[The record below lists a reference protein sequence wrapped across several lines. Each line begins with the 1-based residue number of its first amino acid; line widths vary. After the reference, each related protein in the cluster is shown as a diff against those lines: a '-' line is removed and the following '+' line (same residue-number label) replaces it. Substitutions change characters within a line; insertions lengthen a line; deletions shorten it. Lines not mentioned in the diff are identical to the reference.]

1 MNEIRNIPIEKLH
14 PFPDHPFS
22 VRDDE
27 EMLTMIESVKE
38 YGILTPVI
46 VRPEEDGYEIIS
58 GHRRVHAAELAGIK
72 EVPAIVK
79 NIDRDAAIIIM
90 VDSNLQREYIL
101 PSEKAKAYKMKM
113 EAIKHQ
119 GVQNIITC
127 GQVGHK
133 SESEKSRDN
142 ITDTESGRTVQRYIH
157 LNDLEPELLKLVDDK
172 KLAIT
177 SAVELSYLRRDDQRI
192 LIDTIDS
199 EQSIPSLSQA
209 QRLRKMSRDEGLDN
223 DKVLSVMMEQKKP
236 EKMDIVI
243 PYDMISRYVPRA
255 YTPRDIQKLII
266 KLLDFWQ
273 KSRNKSQEY
282 ESRNSIKLDDRQ
294 ENIRRMRIYSEKLY
308 TDRITSTGF
317 QQRHRIYGMV

>member
-72 EVPAIVK
+72 EVPTIVK
-79 NIDRDAAIIIM
+79 NIDRDAAIIMM
-90 VDSNLQREYIL
+90 VDSNIQRENIL

-127 GQVGHK
+127 GHVGHK
-133 SESEKSRDN
+133 SEGEKSRDK
-142 ITDTESGRTVQRYIH
+142 ISDEESGRTVQRYIH
-157 LNDLEPELLKLVDDK
+157 LNDLEPELLKMVDDK

-177 SAVELSYLRRDDQRI
+177 SAVELSYLSKESQRQ

-209 QRLRKMSRDEGLDN
+209 QRLRKMSREEGLDY
-223 DKVLSVMMEQKKP
+223 DKIFFVMTEQKKTVN
-236 EKMDIVI
+236 MDIII
-243 PYDMISRYVPRA
+243 PYDMISRFVPRA
-255 YTPRDIQKLII
+255 YTPQDIQKLII
-266 KLLDFWQ
+266 KLLEFWQ
-273 KSRNKSQEY
+273 KSRKQSKNYYSRENKVDEDLGVTLSCQY
-282 ESRNSIKLDDRQ
+282 
-294 ENIRRMRIYSEKLY
+294 ENINYKNKNQDINR
-308 TDRITSTGF
+308 
-317 QQRHRIYGMV
+317 